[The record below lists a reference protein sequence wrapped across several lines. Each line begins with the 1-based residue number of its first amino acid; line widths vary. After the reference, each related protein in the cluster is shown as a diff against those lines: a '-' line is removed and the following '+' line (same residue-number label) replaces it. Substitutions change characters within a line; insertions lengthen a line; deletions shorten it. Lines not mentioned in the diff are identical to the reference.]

1 MSRIIR
7 EWPTLTLSAALWL
20 DEGARAVLP
29 VSHPSPALSLSTPK
43 TSRRAPLATRTDGGP
58 DIANQGRNRAA
69 PAQQAGRASACV
81 RDTNSLSLVNNNN
94 VLVSIVPTPLTS
106 ANIIKKSSSTGLSV
120 AAPPAYDSIFPP
132 SPPLS
137 ASSAASSPSESFFST
152 LKRTNSGGY
161 VGVTAKSHAAPALL
175 SSPVSSV
182 CGSNA
187 NSFDAAFGLST
198 PPASPARSS
207 FGGVRHLSLLEQ
219 VFAPTASIH
228 NLPSSEVQL
237 DDLLGSGWTG
247 SVVENPIAGTRTL
260 YLAGKVLS
268 DVELRD
274 SIVQVVERA
283 EEEYGCDALVLA
295 LNKKTEGLGD
305 LLHQLMY
312 VGCTVVSNHDNTGE
326 PNDDYL
332 LLGMEL

>member
-1 MSRIIR
+1 MEPMSNQSNQSYNSYAASSPLSRDDAEASGIDRRRIVITSPSRIQVI
-7 EWPTLTLSAALWL
+7 WMLTSPLPFVTRR
-20 DEGARAVLP
+20 DAV
-29 VSHPSPALSLSTPK
+29 AGI
-43 TSRRAPLATRTDGGP
+43 APFTRTFPVNADVFS
-58 DIANQGRNRAA
+58 
-69 PAQQAGRASACV
+69 ASAFGDPDG
-81 RDTNSLSLVNNNN
+81 R
-94 VLVSIVPTPLTS
+94 
-106 ANIIKKSSSTGLSV
+106 
-120 AAPPAYDSIFPP
+120 APPAYDSIFPP

-137 ASSAASSPSESFFST
+137 ASSVSSSPTESFFAT
-152 LKRTNSGGY
+152 LKRTNSGGGFA
-161 VGVTAKSHAAPALL
+161 GVSGKSHAAPALL

-182 CGSNA
+182 GS
-187 NSFDAAFGLST
+187 NSFDAAFALST
-198 PPASPARSS
+198 PPASPVRPTYGAAR
-207 FGGVRHLSLLEQ
+207 VPSLLEK

-228 NLPSSEVQL
+228 QLPSSEVAL
-237 DDLLGSGWTG
+237 DDLLGAGWTG
-247 SVVENPIAGTRTL
+247 AVVENPIAGSRTL
-260 YLAGKVLS
+260 YIAGQVLS

-295 LNKKTEGLGD
+295 LHKKTEGLGD